1 MTGMELIAGALILW
15 TVFVLFAENRLRA
28 WWKELHREE
37 APYFQQGKPVDRVL
51 WHCISDTG
59 TPWEAGSSWEHE
71 GRGFTVALIRQ
82 GLGRLLSEH
91 RVSSYEPIYCLGY
104 TVREE
109 ADRKQLEA
117 MEKRLERMEEKL
129 HEQRQEAEELRR
141 ELAQRP
147 RTAPQQHRNTGT
159 PMEEALEQWG
169 RCTASVEEIMT
180 ARGWQRIPPTAQI
193 ITQSEDTGT
202 DYANLTGD
210 ERKATMAALKDEG
223 KSYTEIAALFGAKI
237 GTVKSTISA
246 WRNRTDSDGIGRNRA
261 EPEEEP
267 VQEAV

>member
-1 MTGMELIAGALILW
+1 MTGTEAIIALLIGW
-15 TVFVLFAENRLRA
+15 TAVVIIAENRLRE
-28 WWKELHREE
+28 WWTELHRTQDPE
-37 APYFQQGKPVDRVL
+37 YRQGTPVDRTL
-51 WHCISDTG
+51 WHILSDTG

-82 GLGRLLSEH
+82 GLGRLLNEN

-129 HEQRQEAEELRR
+129 HEQRQEAEELRQA
-141 ELAQRP
+141 LAQRP

-169 RCTASVEEIMT
+169 RSPASMEEIMT
-180 ARGWQRIPPTAQI
+180 ARGWQRIPPPAQI
-193 ITQSEDTGT
+193 VTQSEETGT

-261 EPEEEP
+261 ESEEEP